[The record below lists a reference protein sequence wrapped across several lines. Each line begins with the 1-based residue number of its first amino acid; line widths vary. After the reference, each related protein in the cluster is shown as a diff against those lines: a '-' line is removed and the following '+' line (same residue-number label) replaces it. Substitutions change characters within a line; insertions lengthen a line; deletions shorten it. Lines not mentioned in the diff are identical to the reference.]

1 MKIFE
6 FDSADEMRSGA
17 VARQVDGDGNPVNE
31 DGTPVVTAN
40 ALGGGI
46 TGGATEEESERN
58 ARLAREN
65 AEMLAEEE
73 AKMEEANHG
82 LKFAIRPIK
91 AFSIGRIEFPMEI
104 VNEINDH
111 IDNVI
116 IPKNDSFA
124 DGLVGQLKNDNKSA
138 QLNFPLDDEVGQQLK
153 TVFEQVGK
161 TYLKQGYERD
171 ADTDCFQCWSNH
183 AYAGDYNPYHDHGVQ
198 TMAGLSGFLWL
209 KNPECIEKLDSV
221 PAGLNNASGSVD
233 GFTQLIWGTNTRKD
247 IMSLHGQQEEFIK
260 PEVGVM
266 LIFPNWLK
274 HQVMPFFGEGERR
287 SLAMNWNVTDTEAQL
302 RAFMSDREEEKYDA
316 YLAEQEQKES

>member
-6 FDSADEMRSGA
+6 FDSLDEMRDGA

-40 ALGGGI
+40 VLTGGF
-46 TGGATEEESERN
+46 TGGATEEETERN

-73 AKMEEANHG
+73 AKMEEVNHG

-91 AFSIGRIEFPMEI
+91 SFSIGRIEFPMEI
-104 VNEINDH
+104 INEVNDH
-111 IDNVI
+111 IDNKI
-116 IPKNDSFA
+116 IPAGESYA
-124 DGLVGQLKNDNKSA
+124 DGLVGQLKNDKKSA

-153 TVFEQVGK
+153 TVFEQIGK
-161 TYLKQGYERD
+161 SYLKQGYTRD

-183 AYAGDYNPYHDHGVQ
+183 AYAGDYNPFHDHGVQ

-209 KNPECIEKLDSV
+209 KVPECIEKLDEN
-221 PAGLNNASGSVD
+221 AAALNNASGAVD

-247 IMSLHGQQEEFIK
+247 VMALRETEETYMK

-266 LIFPNWLK
+266 LVFPNWLK
-274 HQVMPFFGEGERR
+274 HAVMPFFGEGERR
-287 SLAMNWNVTDTEAQL
+287 SLAMNWNVTDTEQQL
-302 RAFMSDREEEKYDA
+302 RSMMSERESKKYDE
-316 YLAEQEQKES
+316 YLKAQKENNE

>member
-209 KNPECIEKLDSV
+209 KNPECIEKLDPV

-247 IMSLHGQQEEFIK
+247 IMSLHGQQEDFVK

-266 LIFPNWLK
+266 LVFPNWLK

-302 RAFMSDREEEKYDA
+302 RQFMSEREEEKYDA

>member
-73 AKMEEANHG
+73 AKMEEVNHG

-209 KNPECIEKLDSV
+209 KNPECIEKLDPV

-302 RAFMSDREEEKYDA
+302 RQFMSEREEEKYDA
-316 YLAEQEQKES
+316 YLAEQEQKEA